1 MDNSKCMWIEV
12 LTANV
17 RVNVYPMKETTVP
30 TASSPCVG
38 KTQRVRTKKYKV
50 QKSEN
55 VTA

>member
-38 KTQRVRTKKYKV
+38 KSSKNKNQET
-50 QKSEN
+50 
-55 VTA
+55 